1 MTGSAPVIVMCADTP
16 IGLAVIRDLVEHDVP
31 VVCFVRAERG
41 VGRFARGVIR
51 WEILPRD
58 DASALALLLRCARE
72 TSAKFLIPIGE
83 RDALWTR
90 SQSDAGALPGLSV
103 LTASAENLRIAND
116 KQRTYAF
123 ARQIGIDVPRTWSVA
138 AADDA
143 LDGLRFPVITKWA
156 DPNAVAAR
164 LEQAGMAVEKCSYF
178 FDEPALRAHLRQFA
192 RFGVFPIVQEYA
204 PGHGIGQM
212 VLARDGRV
220 LCRFEHERL
229 AEWPPTGGTSSVCR
243 SIALS
248 AHPAL
253 FAKTDA
259 LIAALG
265 WTGVAMVEY
274 RLDPQDGRAVLM
286 EINGRFWGSLP
297 LAHHA
302 GMPFGWLL
310 YRAIGLGEAVAQP
323 DYVAGARCFYL
334 IPEAKRLVSVLRER
348 DGLRVRLGGRTKGW
362 ELAASLARFF
372 GGMPHFYVMALGDPM
387 PALADLGYILRK
399 VWRTFA
405 AKIVR

>member
-1 MTGSAPVIVMCADTP
+1 MSGISPAIVMCADTP
-16 IGLAVIRDLVEHDVP
+16 IGLAAIRDLAEHGVP
-31 VVCFVRAERG
+31 VICLVRAERG
-41 VGRFARGVIR
+41 VGRFARGVVR
-51 WEILPRD
+51 WDILPRED
-58 DASALALLLRCARE
+58 DAALALLLRCAAE
-72 TSAKFLIPIGE
+72 TGASILIPVGE

-116 KQRTYAF
+116 KRRTYEF
-123 ARQIGIDVPRTWSVA
+123 ARRIGLAVPRTWSPL
-138 AADDA
+138 AADA
-143 LDGLRFPVITKWA
+143 VLEGLRFPVITKWA
-156 DPNAVAAR
+156 DPQAVAAR
-164 LEQAGMAVEKCSYF
+164 LENAGLTVEKCRYF

-192 RFGVFPIVQEYA
+192 PFGVFPIVQEYA

-212 VLARDGRV
+212 VLARDGEV

-229 AEWPPTGGTSSVCR
+229 AEWPPTGGTSSACR
-243 SIALS
+243 AVALS
-248 AHPAL
+248 AHPDL

-274 RLDPQDGRAVLM
+274 RLDPATGRAVLM

-310 YRAIGLGEAVAQP
+310 YRALGLGEAVAQP
-323 DYVAGARCFYL
+323 AYRAGTRCFYL
-334 IPEAKRLVSVLRER
+334 VPEAKRLLAVLRER
-348 DGLRVRLGGRTKGW
+348 DGLRVRLGGRRKFA
-362 ELAASLARFF
+362 ELAASLARFLA
-372 GGMPHFYVMALGDPM
+372 GVPHFYVVALRDPM
-387 PALADLGYILRK
+387 PALADAGYILRRI
-399 VWRTFA
+399 WRM
-405 AKIVR
+405 VSRSG